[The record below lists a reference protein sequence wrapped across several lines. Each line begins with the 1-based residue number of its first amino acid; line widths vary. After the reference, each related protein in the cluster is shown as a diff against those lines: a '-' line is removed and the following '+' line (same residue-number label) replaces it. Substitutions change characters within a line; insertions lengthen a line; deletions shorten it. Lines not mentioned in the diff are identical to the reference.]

1 MKHTKNIN
9 KYFIQQKK
17 TTYNN
22 KKVEQFFKSFT
33 KNFNISEE
41 YKELIDDLTLL
52 FNSKIY
58 EMDLI
63 IIIFFSNVWEKIMNG
78 IKKYQINMK
87 NYLKWIHKI

>member
-1 MKHTKNIN
+1 MI
-9 KYFIQQKK
+9 KK
-17 TTYNN
+17 T
-22 KKVEQFFKSFT
+22 EQFFKSFT

-63 IIIFFSNVWEKIMNG
+63 IIIFFSNVLEKIMNG